1 MKKILFSLVFT
12 FFFSSAFADEHI
24 ETTAV
29 KVTATKVEKELLEVP
44 ASVSIIT
51 EEDITKAAERA
62 LRTRYLLGL
71 FEGSE
76 YDEIPY
82 EKVECKEHIE
92 EAVNMARKGCVL
104 LKNDGVL
111 PIDKSKVKTIG
122 VIGPNAD
129 SRAALIGNY
138 HGTSSRYITVLEW
151 IQDVAGEN
159 V

>member
-1 MKKILFSLVFT
+1 M
-12 FFFSSAFADEHI
+12 A
-24 ETTAV
+24 AV
-29 KVTATKVEKELLEVP
+29 EEGL
-44 ASVSIIT
+44 IT

-62 LRTRYLLGL
+62 LTTRYLLGL

-82 EKVECKEHIE
+82 EKVECKEHVE

-111 PIDKSKVKTIG
+111 PIDKSKVNTIG

-138 HGTSSRYITVLEW
+138 HGTSSRYITVLEG
-151 IQDVAGEN
+151 IQDELGEDVRVLYSQGCHLYKDKVEN
-159 V
+159 LAWPSG